1 MIFTTIHI
9 IWTLMLVL
17 IFIGIAFWAWS
28 SSPKDR
34 FKEASLLPFDKD
46 QPDNP
51 EPEQNNE

>member
-9 IWTLMLVL
+9 IWTVMLVL

-46 QPDNP
+46 QPDHS